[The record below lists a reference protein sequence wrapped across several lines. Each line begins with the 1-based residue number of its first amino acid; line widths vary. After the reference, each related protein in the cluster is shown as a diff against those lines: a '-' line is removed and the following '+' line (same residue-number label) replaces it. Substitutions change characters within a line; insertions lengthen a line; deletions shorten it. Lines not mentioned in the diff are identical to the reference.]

1 MQKSTDSVVLSTI
14 LIVDIIQNQGY
25 NILKEVRGV
34 KNKNF
39 DIWLG
44 IGLNI
49 LHYRKEQG
57 MTQLQ
62 LAEKANI
69 SKNHLQRIE
78 TAACSCTLDTLID
91 IAEALNIPLK
101 KLFEFKD

>member
-1 MQKSTDSVVLSTI
+1 MD
-14 LIVDIIQNQGY
+14 
-25 NILKEVRGV
+25 
-34 KNKNF
+34 NKNF
-39 DIWLG
+39 DTWLA

-57 MTQLQ
+57 MTQMQ
-62 LAEKANI
+62 LAEKCGLSRNYI
-69 SKNHLQRIE
+69 QRIE

-91 IAEALNIPLK
+91 IAEALNVPLK

>member
-1 MQKSTDSVVLSTI
+1 MK
-14 LIVDIIQNQGY
+14 G
-25 NILKEVRGV
+25 
-34 KNKNF
+34 KNF
-39 DIWLG
+39 DTWLA

-57 MTQLQ
+57 MTQMQ
-62 LAEKANI
+62 LAEKADI
-69 SKNHLQRIE
+69 SKNHMHRIE

-101 KLFEFKD
+101 KLFEFKE